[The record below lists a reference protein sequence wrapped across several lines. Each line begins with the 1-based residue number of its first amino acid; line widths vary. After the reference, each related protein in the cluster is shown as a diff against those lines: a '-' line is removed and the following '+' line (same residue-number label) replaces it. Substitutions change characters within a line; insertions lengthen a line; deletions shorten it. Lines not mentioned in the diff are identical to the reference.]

1 MVGYELGK
9 HRYVCP
15 ALKYSPCRVYVCLIV
30 IEIFLLVAGIYVLGR
45 SARRKTIVRWHS
57 QRLKEQS

>member
-15 ALKYSPCRVYVCLIV
+15 AFKYIPCHVYVCLIV
-30 IEIFLLVAGIYVLGR
+30 IEIFLLVAGIYILGR
-45 SARRKTIVRWHS
+45 GTRRKVMKWHT
-57 QRLKEQS
+57 QRLKEQL